1 MQFGTDAVAL
11 RPRAPVDQPV
21 LAEIGQRRRRAAGL
35 AGAGGGGGGA
45 VGRRVDGRTAARARR
60 HLLAALRFT

>member
-1 MQFGTDAVAL
+1 VQFGTDAVAL

-35 AGAGGGGGGA
+35 AGGGGGGGA